1 LHQKCALKHFE
12 LTADNADR
20 AAALMFEQPDQ
31 IQAELMKK
39 KKDVSK
45 KHEKRIIEIQEI
57 ANKLDNL

>member
-1 LHQKCALKHFE
+1 
-12 LTADNADR
+12 
-20 AAALMFEQPDQ
+20 MFEQPDQ